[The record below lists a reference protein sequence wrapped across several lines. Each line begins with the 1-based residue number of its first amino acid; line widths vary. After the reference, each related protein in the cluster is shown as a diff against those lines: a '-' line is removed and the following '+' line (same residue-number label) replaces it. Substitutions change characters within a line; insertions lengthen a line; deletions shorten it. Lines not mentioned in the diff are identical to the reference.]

1 MNILWAIVL
10 LGAAL
15 VLFMLEVF
23 IPSGGLIGMIA
34 VVLAICG
41 IVLMARVD
49 STAATITAILGIA
62 TLPALF
68 ALGIKLWPDSP
79 VGRIM
84 ILRTQQQRMT
94 DAEAK
99 PPGATASS
107 QLVGQTGQAL
117 SDLRPVGTCRIGD
130 QRFECLASRGVI
142 ETGSNVRVVA
152 VAGMEIKVDR
162 V

>member
-10 LGAAL
+10 LGGAL

-49 STAATITAILGIA
+49 STAATITAILAIA
-62 TLPALF
+62 ALPVLF
-68 ALGIKLWPDSP
+68 ALAIKLWPDSP

-84 ILRTQQQRMT
+84 TLRTRQQRMT
-94 DAEAK
+94 DAEAE
-99 PPGATASS
+99 PPGATASA

-117 SDLRPVGTCRIGD
+117 TDLRPVGTCRISD
-130 QRFECLASRGVI
+130 QRLECLASRGVI
-142 ETGSNVRVVA
+142 EAGSNIRVIA
-152 VAGMEIKVDR
+152 VDGIEIKVER
-162 V
+162 A